1 MIKKNST
8 FIFDNTFLEKRRQ
21 LVELLKRRGIND
33 ERVLEAIAA
42 LPREYFVSSA
52 FQNRAYEDNALP
64 IDCNQTISQPYTIAF
79 MTQLLKVKEGDRVLE
94 IGTGSGYQAS
104 ILYLLGANIFT
115 IERIRELYL
124 KSIER
129 FKYFGFNINSRHGDG
144 TIGWKEFAPYDGI
157 IVTAAA
163 PKVPQPLIEQLAIG
177 GRLVVPVGDKTSQA
191 MHLVIKKD
199 ENNFTEEKIDRFK
212 FVPLIG
218 KEGW

>member
-1 MIKKNST
+1 MIKNNST
-8 FIFDNTFLEKRRQ
+8 YVFDNTFLEKRRQ
-21 LVELLKRRGIND
+21 LVDLLKRRGIND
-33 ERVLEAIAA
+33 ERVLNAIAT
-42 LPREYFVSSA
+42 LPREYFVSST

-79 MTQLLKVKEGDRVLE
+79 MTQLLKVNEGDRVLE

-104 ILYLLGANIFT
+104 ILFLLGAKVFT
-115 IERIRELYL
+115 IERIPELYH
-124 KSIER
+124 KSIEK
-129 FKYFGFNINSRHGDG
+129 FKYFGFNINTRLGDG

-163 PKVPQPLIEQLAIG
+163 PKIPQTLIEQLAIG
-177 GRLVVPVGDKTSQA
+177 GRLVVPVGDKVSQA
-191 MHLVIKKD
+191 MHLIIKKD
-199 ENNFTEEKIDRFK
+199 ENNYIEEKIDRFK